1 MHQSSLRLLCMV
13 DDGRP
18 FSKDFKDIFSTLI
31 VSLLPLSAHRV
42 RLIKVE
48 YTFLSQDAISNLMY
62 LKFSQSNRLPDP
74 KDPSRIINT
83 TTAITFSMSKDMAR
97 SICQYFVNARL
108 IESADGKDQQVYTI
122 KGSIWQLTPKG
133 ITILD
138 RFCARNGIQQ
148 NQVSELANLKATR
161 LVVLERDSQSDKLHY
176 DQGTIEIVFRRLVGA
191 DSCNAM
197 SIVTAADSSSMLE
210 YRHSITEVKT
220 TAELKVNGKTYCD
233 TFTGKAIINWLMNY
247 STIMEEREAVA
258 VATIFM
264 AYNLI
269 ESVTK
274 DRAYTFQ
281 NPDAGNNIFHFSKH
295 AIYQLTQRA
304 KDLINGSS
312 SPRRSPEREH
322 YTSYQRK
329 GIFKDSNTQRL
340 DKILRDPS
348 VRLLFREQSRDT
360 YCEEN
365 LTFYQAVDE
374 FIRNSKVATR
384 AARRELNMA
393 TNAGINDSIAQAYR
407 IYHAFLAA
415 GSPCELNI
423 DYQLRNSLITWMTKA
438 VSQDAA
444 MIDTLEEVIFLFE
457 EAQDVVFKLM
467 AGDLVPK
474 FLSNPK
480 YQQQLRSY
488 DFGVVGNGPE
498 RG

>member
-1 MHQSSLRLLCMV
+1 MHQSSLRLLRMV

-42 RLIKVE
+42 RLTKVE

-83 TTAITFSMSKDMAR
+83 TTAITFSMSKDVAR
-97 SICQYFVNARL
+97 SICQCFVNARL

-148 NQVSELANLKATR
+148 NQVSELVNLKATQ
-161 LVVLERDSQSDKLHY
+161 LVVLERDSQTDKLHY
-176 DQGTIEIVFRRLVGA
+176 DQGTIEIVFRRLVGVE
-191 DSCNAM
+191 SCNAM
-197 SIVTAADSSSMLE
+197 SIMIAADSSSILE

-220 TAELKVNGKTYCD
+220 TAELKVNGKTYRD
-233 TFTGKAIINWLMNY
+233 TFTGKAIIDWLMNY

-258 VATIFM
+258 VATLFM

-329 GIFKDSNTQRL
+329 SIFKDSNTQRL

-348 VRLLFREQSRDT
+348 VRLVFREQSRDT

-365 LTFYQAVDE
+365 LTFYQDVDE
-374 FIRNSKVATR
+374 FIRNSK
-384 AARRELNMA
+384 MA
-393 TNAGINDSIAQAYR
+393 TKAGINDSIAQAYR
-407 IYHAFLAA
+407 IYHVFLAA

-423 DYQLRNSLITWMTKA
+423 DHQLRNSLITWMTKA

-467 AGDLVPK
+467 AGKQDLVPK

-488 DFGVVGNGPE
+488 DFGAVGKGPE
-498 RG
+498 WG

>member
-1 MHQSSLRLLCMV
+1 MHQSSLHLFRMV

-18 FSKDFKDIFSTLI
+18 FSKDLNDIFSTLI

-42 RLIKVE
+42 RLTKVE
-48 YTFLSQDAISNLMY
+48 YAFLSQDAISNLMY

-83 TTAITFSMSKDMAR
+83 TTAITFSMSKDVAR
-97 SICQYFVNARL
+97 SICQSFVNARL
-108 IESADGKDQQVYTI
+108 IESADGKHQQVYTI
-122 KGSIWQLTPKG
+122 KGSVWQLTPKG
-133 ITILD
+133 ITILVC
-138 RFCARNGIQQ
+138 FCARNGIQKK
-148 NQVSELANLKATR
+148 QVSELANLKATR
-161 LVVLERDSQSDKLHY
+161 LVVLERDSQTDKLHY
-176 DQGTIEIVFRRLVGA
+176 DQGTIEIVFRRLIGA

-197 SIVTAADSSSMLE
+197 SSLTAADSSSMLE
-210 YRHSITEVKT
+210 YRDSITELKT
-220 TAELKVNGKTYCD
+220 SAELKVNGKIYRD
-233 TFTGKAIINWLMNY
+233 TFTGKAIIDWLMNY
-247 STIMEEREAVA
+247 TTIMEEREAVA
-258 VATIFM
+258 VATFFM
-264 AYNLI
+264 AYSLI
-269 ESVTK
+269 DCVTK

-281 NPDAGNNIFHFSKH
+281 NPAAGNSIFHFSKR

-304 KDLINGSS
+304 KDLINGSN
-312 SPRRSPEREH
+312 SPRQSPEREQ
-322 YTSYQRK
+322 YTSYQRN

-340 DKILRDPS
+340 DKILTDPS

-365 LTFYQAVDE
+365 LTFYQDVDE

-384 AARRELNMA
+384 AARRELNM
-393 TNAGINDSIAQAYR
+393 TTKAGINDSIAQSYR
-407 IYHAFLAA
+407 IYHAFLAS

-423 DYQLRNSLITWMTKA
+423 DHQLRNSLITQMTKA
-438 VSQDAA
+438 VSQDVT

-467 AGDLVPK
+467 ASDLVPK

-488 DFGVVGNGPE
+488 DFGVVRKGPE